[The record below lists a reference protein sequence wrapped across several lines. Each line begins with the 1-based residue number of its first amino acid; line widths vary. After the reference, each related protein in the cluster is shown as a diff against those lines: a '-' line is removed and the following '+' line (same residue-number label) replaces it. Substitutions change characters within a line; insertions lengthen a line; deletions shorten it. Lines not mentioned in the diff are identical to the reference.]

1 VSEPLDISVV
11 EWLAGDTGS
20 PFERATNA
28 ELSIVIGN
36 HLVTEVEDFES
47 KTVRQTIRASAGL
60 AAVWFVNN
68 WWRLRWETEPSIST
82 REDLSWAMSHHTPAI
97 GGGFVWP
104 DLAFRGSD
112 GQQISAVRK
121 RHHVAISE
129 ELSPLRYLNSF
140 SAVIDASAFEK
151 SVTAFVE
158 TVLARLHSL
167 GIRKS
172 ELHDLWDDLRYE
184 RGNAK
189 ASSHRKLEALLGLD
203 PDENDELIGS
213 LSKWSVTYGSQAL
226 EEISA
231 STDKARITAMLKDTK
246 AAAQGVKSF
255 AEMPGWIERSAL
267 MNLSAETA
275 PWQQGQAAAY
285 ALREKWQLD
294 SQPIS
299 DETLADRLNISLNK
313 LLDVKEK
320 APFSF
325 ALGGVSKLGFVLNRP
340 HCYGRRFDTAR
351 LIGDYVGFDLSD
363 PLRPATGAV
372 TTRQQFQRAFA
383 AEFLCP
389 SEMIRKRF
397 SGKLDPGRIGDSVAE
412 LSTEYKVSEQLI
424 LHHME
429 NRSVLPYG
437 MAPASLLLA

>member
-1 VSEPLDISVV
+1 VSESFDISVS

-20 PFERATNA
+20 PLERATNA

-36 HLVTEVEDFES
+36 HQVTEIEDFES

-60 AAVWFVNN
+60 AAMWFVAN
-68 WWRLRWETEPSIST
+68 WWRLRWEAEPSIST
-82 REDLSWAMSHHTPAI
+82 SEDLSWAMSHHTPAI

-112 GQQISAVRK
+112 GQQISAVCK
-121 RHHVAISE
+121 RHHVANSE
-129 ELSPLRYLNSF
+129 VLFPIRYLNSF
-140 SAVIDASAFEK
+140 SAIIDASAFER

-158 TVLARLHSL
+158 TVLARLHSF

-203 PDENDELIGS
+203 PDEDDGLISS
-213 LSKWSVTYGSQAL
+213 LTKWSTKFGKQAL

-231 STDKARITAMLKDTK
+231 STNKAHITSMLEDAK

-267 MNLSAETA
+267 MNLPAQTA

-285 ALREKWQLD
+285 ALRENWQLD

-299 DETLADRLNISLNK
+299 DKTLAERLNISLNK

-325 ALGGVSKLGFVLNRP
+325 ALGGVTKLGFVLNRP
-340 HCYGRRFDTAR
+340 HSYGRRFDTAR
-351 LIGDYVGFDLSD
+351 LIGDYVGFDLND

-397 SGKLDPGRIGDSVAE
+397 SGKLDPGRIGDAVAE
-412 LSTEYKVSEQLI
+412 LSTEYEVSEQLI
-424 LHHME
+424 FHHME
-429 NRSVLPYG
+429 NRNVLPYG
-437 MAPASLLLA
+437 MARASLLLA